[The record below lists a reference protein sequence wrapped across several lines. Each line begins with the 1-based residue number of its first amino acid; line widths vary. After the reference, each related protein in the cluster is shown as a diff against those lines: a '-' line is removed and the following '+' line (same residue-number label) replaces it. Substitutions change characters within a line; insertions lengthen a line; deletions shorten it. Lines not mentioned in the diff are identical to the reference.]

1 MKFIS
6 LSDTIYDYAQQQRTP
21 DDELFAQLR
30 QRTHDLGE
38 ISEMLIPP
46 DQGTLLSILIA
57 ATGVKRAIE
66 IGTFTGMS
74 SLYIARAL
82 PTDGTLLC
90 CDVSEEWT
98 SIAREYWQRGGVADK
113 VELRI
118 APALETLNA
127 LENET
132 FDFAFIDADK
142 GNYDNYYEAILPRLR
157 DNSLIIFDNMLRRG
171 RLAHPEQHNEDDKVL
186 DALNRKLAHDER
198 VESVLL
204 TIGDGLNIV
213 RKRAD

>member
-6 LSDTIYDYAQQQRTP
+6 LTDTIYDYALQQRTP

-30 QRTHDLGE
+30 ERTHQLGE

-57 ATGVKRAIE
+57 VTGVKRAIE

-82 PTDGTLLC
+82 PANGTLLC

-98 SIAREYWQRGGVADK
+98 DVAREYWQRGGVADK

-118 APALETLNA
+118 APGMETLND
-127 LENET
+127 LGDET

-142 GNYDNYYEAILPRLR
+142 ESYDAYYEALLPRVR
-157 DNSLIIFDNMLRRG
+157 DNGLIVFDNMLRRG
-171 RLAHPEQHNEDDKVL
+171 RLAHPEQHNENDKIL
-186 DALNRKLAHDER
+186 DALNRKLAIDSR
-198 VESVLL
+198 VESVLV

-213 RKRAD
+213 RKRAM

>member
-57 ATGVKRAIE
+57 ATGVKRAVE

-82 PTDGTLLC
+82 PADGTLLC

-98 SIAREYWQRGGVADK
+98 NVAREYWQRGGVADK

-118 APALETLNA
+118 APALETLNN
-127 LENET
+127 LGDEI

-142 GNYDNYYEAILPRLR
+142 ENYDNYYEALLPRLR
-157 DNSLIIFDNMLRRG
+157 DDGLIVFDNMLRRG
-171 RLAHPEQHNEDDKVL
+171 RLAHPEQHNEADKIL
-186 DALNRKLAHDER
+186 DALNRKLARDER

-213 RKRAD
+213 RKRAN

>member
-30 QRTHDLGE
+30 QRTHDLGAP
-38 ISEMLIPP
+38 SEMLIPP

-82 PTDGTLLC
+82 PADGTLLC

-98 SIAREYWQRGGVADK
+98 NVAREYWQRGGVENQ

-118 APALETLNA
+118 APALETLQS

-142 GNYDNYYEAILPRLR
+142 GNYDHYYEALLPRLR
-157 DNSLIIFDNMLRRG
+157 SNGLIVFDNMLRRG
-171 RLAHPEQHNEDDKVL
+171 RLAHPAQHNEEDKIL
-186 DALNRKLAHDER
+186 DALNRKLARDSR

-213 RKRAD
+213 RKG